1 MSALPH
7 PNSPKARR
15 LRTVRQRPVDG
26 VTQLVQPAASNEL
39 KKLLRLEKFSAFIM
53 LSLVTAALSVYA
65 STVDT
70 SKTWSKEYKTLQK
83 LRNDDRNLITNNEVL
98 KSNLVKQAQ
107 SPTSGLTDLHPS
119 QSIYL
124 PSVDNKPKPELKK
137 EIKSTLKI
145 GQDLKAPVSY

>member
-53 LSLVTAALSVYA
+53 LSLVTAALAVYA
-65 STVDT
+65 STV
-70 SKTWSKEYKTLQK
+70 
-83 LRNDDRNLITNNEVL
+83 
-98 KSNLVKQAQ
+98 
-107 SPTSGLTDLHPS
+107 
-119 QSIYL
+119 
-124 PSVDNKPKPELKK
+124 
-137 EIKSTLKI
+137 
-145 GQDLKAPVSY
+145 

>member
-53 LSLVTAALSVYA
+53 LSLVTAALAVYA
-65 STVDT
+65 STVYT

-98 KSNLVKQAQ
+98 KSNLAKQAQ

-119 QSIYL
+119 QSIFL
-124 PSVDNKPKPELKK
+124 PSVDNKTKPELKK
-137 EIKSTLKI
+137 ETKSTLKS

>member
-119 QSIYL
+119 QSIFL